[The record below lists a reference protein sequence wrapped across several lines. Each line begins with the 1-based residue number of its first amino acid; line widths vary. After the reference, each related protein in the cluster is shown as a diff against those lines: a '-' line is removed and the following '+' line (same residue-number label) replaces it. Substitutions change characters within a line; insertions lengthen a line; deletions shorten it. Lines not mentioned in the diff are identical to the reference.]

1 MMWCSL
7 RAPADALWCCFQTGR
22 SVSAAKE
29 TIETGRKKAGNE
41 IKEAKSRKKTEP
53 KKGSM

>member
-7 RAPADALWCCFQTGR
+7 CAPADALWYYFQTGR

-29 TIETGRKKAGNE
+29 TIETARRKAGNE
-41 IKEAKSRKKTEP
+41 VTEAKSRKQN
-53 KKGSM
+53 